1 MVMIACVALS
11 FWKHNS
17 ILDTISIS
25 SLTRGLYQVTAL
37 RRQGMLKLTI
47 YKKNKLALLWGEAQ
61 LCLPYVHLKKEK
73 NTIIKFIEG
82 SSTHNVK
89 TQNKKIKQE

>member
-1 MVMIACVALS
+1 MIACVALS

-37 RRQGMLKLTI
+37 RRQGMLKLAI
-47 YKKNKLALLWGEAQ
+47 YKKK
-61 LCLPYVHLKKEK
+61 H
-73 NTIIKFIEG
+73 
-82 SSTHNVK
+82 
-89 TQNKKIKQE
+89 

>member
-1 MVMIACVALS
+1 MIACVALS

-47 YKKNKLALLWGEAQ
+47 YKLAILWGEAQ
-61 LCLPYVHLKKEK
+61 LCLPYVHLKKNK
-73 NTIIKFIEG
+73 NTIIKFIDG
-82 SSTHNVK
+82 SITNNVK
-89 TQNKKIKQE
+89 TQNMNIIKEL